1 MPTFQT
7 PGPITARVE
16 ANAGSIRLIAG
27 ERTDTVVEVRP
38 RDESR
43 QADVR
48 AAEQA
53 RVRYSNGKLGVT
65 FAKFGF
71 LGLRMGAVDIVI
83 ELPSHSRVDAAVAS
97 ADVHADGEFADFRFA
112 SASGNLTVESIT
124 GGAKIATASGDAA
137 VDHLNGATSYRSM
150 KFQAASGAL
159 TVDRLTGNV
168 KSQTASGSVSIGT
181 AVSGALVAHTSS
193 GAVEIGIPEGTAAQ
207 LDIMTGSGVVTNRLQ
222 SSDGPEQGDET
233 LVVRVRTGSGDV
245 DIHRA
250 VQAPAC

>member
-27 ERTDTVVEVRP
+27 DRTDTVVEVRP
-38 RDESR
+38 RDESP

-137 VDHLNGATSYRSM
+137 VDHLDGDL